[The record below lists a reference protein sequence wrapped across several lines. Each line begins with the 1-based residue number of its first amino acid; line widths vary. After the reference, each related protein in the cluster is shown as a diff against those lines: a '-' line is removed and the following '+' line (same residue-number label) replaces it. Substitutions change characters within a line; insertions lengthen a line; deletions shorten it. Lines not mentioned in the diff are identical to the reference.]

1 MNAILVT
8 STISFFLGMVT
19 MLVIMVI
26 IIYQAGKDSQPKEL
40 PW

>member
-19 MLVIMVI
+19 MLVIMVMVM
-26 IIYQAGKDSQPKEL
+26 YFGNKEDL
-40 PW
+40 